1 MKSKPQKARK
11 RKPQVKV
18 REKRRQGK
26 LAKQHRKRKDKR

>member
-11 RKPQVKV
+11 RKPQV